1 MPHAVDCSP
10 EHRLVTCRIGGHVSG
25 DAVCAAIDEVATR
38 LQSEDDVVHVCWD
51 ARGLESLSVSP
62 AELTHIV
69 QRMNRFTEQ
78 HPRGGAA
85 IVATRLVDQTLAQLL
100 ILKGPANGRGWCV
113 FTTMGETVAWVVNP
127 FAPDAPP

>member
-1 MPHAVDCSP
+1 MPHAVDWSP

-38 LQSEDDVVHVCWD
+38 LQGEDDVVHVCWD

-62 AELTHIV
+62 AELAHIV
-69 QRMNRFTEQ
+69 QHMNRFTEQ
-78 HPRGGAA
+78 HPRGRTA

-100 ILKGPANGRGWCV
+100 VLKGPANGRGRSV
-113 FTTMGETVAWVVNP
+113 FTTMDEAIAWVVNP
-127 FAPDAPP
+127 SAPDVPR